1 MSKKTFSAQ
10 EWENVPSK
18 QEPEYSAV
26 LPLNEIPPDLHVEVE
41 RAVRISRREELTLLP
56 NMIPGSISASHYQK
70 VWVKEDV
77 IFSIV

>member
-18 QEPEYSAV
+18 QEPAYSTV
-26 LPLNEIPPDLHVEVE
+26 QPLNETPTDLHVEVE
-41 RAVRISRREELTLLP
+41 RVVADIKARGIDILP